1 MSASKNLVCVRCWQD
16 FFSTPAYKAIC
27 AAPSPDERITYTA
40 STALVER
47 PASLSCS
54 WCSFLLSLKPEADNV
69 RYGDEE
75 PVSTDIEVWY
85 SSGYDW
91 ESFTPP
97 GNNRFRI
104 WINGVV
110 THLTAFTEPDSLA
123 ARRVTARSIQPD
135 VSSDAAFSQA
145 LSWLAEC
152 NTHSACPRSA
162 ASEMP
167 TRVIDV
173 LPDGGRASA
182 RLLTTK
188 QASDTYL
195 ALSYCWGPHQRGI
208 TTTHDVDARF
218 ETLEETELSR
228 TVQDAIFVTR
238 RLGYRYLWVDAIC
251 IIQDSRDDKHIELSR
266 MNEIYRLAALTIV
279 AANAHTSAEGFLADR
294 QRPPAATSIPFWASD
309 SQLGSVHMRPEG
321 WYSED
326 VEPVN
331 TRAWTLQEKL
341 LSLRLLIYA
350 DHTLQYQCNEH
361 YVNLGDSLNIVS
373 GLGGSRLPLHLLNA
387 AAEQSPDDEV
397 KLAEEWIRVVSIYS
411 GRALTYPHDKLP
423 ALSAIARSF
432 HQKTGWRYLAGVW
445 HGPLIP
451 RFLLWS
457 STDYADP
464 YDVYTAPSWSWASLC
479 NPVAYRNSEGVP
491 YEFEVTTAD
500 VTLETDI
507 LPFGAITGASLA
519 ISARVRSG
527 RFVKPQSVMWGEANE
542 SDSGMYAS
550 IDAKLPV
557 DEVPVLGVAI
567 IRRKTE
573 DPTEPY
579 AVIDGLLIAPVDHST
594 FHRRIGVFFGSLA
607 TDFQEIEKSH
617 ITLL

>member
-75 PVSTDIEVWY
+75 PLSTDIEVWY

-135 VSSDAAFSQA
+135 
-145 LSWLAEC
+145 
-152 NTHSACPRSA
+152 
-162 ASEMP
+162 
-167 TRVIDV
+167 
-173 LPDGGRASA
+173 
-182 RLLTTK
+182 
-188 QASDTYL
+188 ASDTYL